1 MKHTILTLKKF
12 MPLITIDKTTQ
23 CNKTFNKV
31 NNKIHFFS
39 GFFVF
44 KIFIVKSV
52 SISDDN

>member
-31 NNKIHFFS
+31 NNKIS
-39 GFFVF
+39 AYYEWQL
-44 KIFIVKSV
+44 
-52 SISDDN
+52 N